1 MSEKDIID
9 KELASVVLSSMD
21 GEEGQ
26 EEESDDSG
34 DDEETY
40 HDRSSIDTSSIIEGK
55 RKRKNISYY
64 EGPTVFYTKSQRR
77 NKWGN
82 IASNRGV
89 AGVARKRRRKR
100 GKYGRYSLD
109 GQTMA
114 TSENGSVLAEDGSVT
129 SSIVSNITDAFGGAA
144 MPHTWPKKRR
154 KNAGITDDGDDGYDN
169 DAVLMSKNGNASD
182 EFEKPQEL
190 RKKEKGN
197 SPPDRKYQQ
206 LAYGEND
213 DELSRVEMYR
223 YMEAKKTK
231 KKNRRSYSNVDRSY
245 RPGKYDSEASDDD
258 ELDHALFKSSS
269 GRKSWKKKR
278 IKSTAETQN
287 NLDEDE
293 QKEED
298 DSLVAQNASVKKAKK
313 QHRRRSKVDGSNK
326 STSDIENDIKDD
338 VISENGFDSDKSVFA
353 GYHGVKK
360 EKAKKKKK
368 RRSNVDA
375 TYRPADDSFSDNSDD
390 ILINR
395 KNRSRRKRRSTKSAA
410 ENCVV
415 SNVDEKDN
423 TPELLRVEQNPIV
436 ALRVEQKPTEAIIG
450 PSVTVLPISAI
461 ERGKFEQ
468 KELDS
473 TKLRENNRNGD
484 NVIATGTRSRDQAAF
499 TKTSTWFFIFSLM
512 YVATY
517 LIVSEW
523 GVGATVLLSRK
534 QIEPTQPSPVNDMDL
549 MSENNEATQIN
560 IMLDDCVVE
569 DGKEPDNSNEVGV
582 IEIKPSFL
590 DMPEENPE
598 ESPVQPDFDI
608 QELVDESI
616 QDLLASETIAGSVLH
631 GVEVM
636 DKISTVMRQWNDD
649 LFQNENDAS
658 TANRL
663 IDLESVF
670 PALSNLQ
677 RVTQQTLDSISKS
690 RQSAI
695 EMEAEDKIVDTN
707 AFDAAHLKIFGLA
720 QATIND
726 LISKNSL
733 LMEGIE
739 NILLEEDIIPQ
750 MDESSNEGTVLE
762 LLMDEKVEDAID
774 SIDKLSVKS
783 VQRFA
788 IDALDEV
795 HESHDY
801 ASLDEGASLV
811 YEGLYQTSQ
820 SLVDEL
826 PVGNRF
832 LSSMGLKDYGYR
844 ANAALS
850 SPFGE
855 SLLGQCWAFRK
866 TSGKENEPL
875 SGLFGNL
882 VVRLSSPTQVR
893 RVVVEHPPKHV
904 TPRYE
909 SAIKDF
915 RIIGFEDPECVKNP
929 SLLGSFMYD
938 IDAPYSHQS
947 FLVRET
953 DSNGGVRPKQSC
965 IMLAI
970 DSNWGHDY
978 SCLYRFRVH

>member
-1 MSEKDIID
+1 
-9 KELASVVLSSMD
+9 MD

-26 EEESDDSG
+26 VEESEHDSD

-82 IASNRGV
+82 IASNRGGV
-89 AGVARKRRRKR
+89 GVAKKRRRKKR
-100 GKYGRYSLD
+100 KYGRHSLD

-114 TSENGSVLAEDGSVT
+114 TSENGSVLAEDGSVA
-129 SSIVSNITDAFGGAA
+129 SSIVSNITDVFGGVAV
-144 MPHTWPKKRR
+144 PHTWPKKRR
-154 KNAGITDDGDDGYDN
+154 RNAGIVDSGDDDYDD
-169 DAVLMSKNGNASD
+169 DAVLMSKDDDASD

-190 RKKEKGN
+190 HKKEKGN
-197 SPPDRKYQQ
+197 SPPDRNYRQ
-206 LAYGEND
+206 LANGEND
-213 DELSRVEMYR
+213 DQVSRAEMHR

-231 KKNRRSYSNVDRSY
+231 KKKRRSYNKVDRSY

-258 ELDHALFKSSS
+258 ELDDSLFKSSS
-269 GRKSWKKKR
+269 GRKSRKKR
-278 IKSTAETQN
+278 RSKSTADNQN
-287 NLDEDE
+287 NLHYEDE
-293 QKEED
+293 QEEED
-298 DSLVAQNASVKKAKK
+298 DSLVAQNASAEIAKK
-313 QHRRRSKVDGSNK
+313 QRRRRSKVGESYM
-326 STSDIENDIKDD
+326 SASDDETDD
-338 VISENGFDSDKSVFA
+338 KEDENGFDSDKSVFA

-368 RRSNVDA
+368 RRSNVDT
-375 TYRPADDSFSDNSDD
+375 TYRPAADGCSDDSDD
-390 ILINR
+390 VLINR
-395 KNRSRRKRRSTKSAA
+395 KKRSRRKRRRTNSAA

-423 TPELLRVEQNPIV
+423 TPELLRVEQKPVV
-436 ALRVEQKPTEAIIG
+436 ALRVEQKPPEAPIG
-450 PSVTVLPISAI
+450 PSVTTFPISAM
-461 ERGKFEQ
+461 EMEKYEQ

-484 NVIATGTRSRDQAAF
+484 YVIAAGTRSGDQVAF
-499 TKTSTWFFIFSLM
+499 TKTSTWFFIFSLI
-512 YVATY
+512 YAAVY
-517 LIVSEW
+517 LIVFKLD
-523 GVGATVLLSRK
+523 GGTTLPLSRK
-534 QIEPTQPSPVNDMDL
+534 QIESVQPPPVNDIEL
-549 MSENNEATQIN
+549 MSEKDEDIQTNT
-560 IMLDDCVVE
+560 MLDDCVVE
-569 DGKEPDNSNEVGV
+569 DVREPDNSNEVGE
-582 IEIKPSFL
+582 IEIMSSFL
-590 DMPEENPE
+590 DLPEENPE
-598 ESPVQPDFDI
+598 DHSVQPDFDV
-608 QELVDESI
+608 QELVDGSI

-636 DKISTVMRQWNDD
+636 DKMSTVMRQWNDD

-658 TANRL
+658 IANRL
-663 IDLESVF
+663 IDSESVF

-677 RVTQQTLDSISKS
+677 LVTQQTLDSISKI

-695 EMEAEDKIVDTN
+695 EMESEDKIVDTN
-707 AFDAAHLKIFGLA
+707 AFDAAHLKFSELA
-720 QATIND
+720 WSTKTD

-750 MDESSNEGTVLE
+750 IDELSNEGTVLE
-762 LLMDEKVEDAID
+762 LLIDEKGEDAVE

-783 VQRFA
+783 VQSFA

-795 HESHDY
+795 NESHDY
-801 ASLDEGASLV
+801 ASLDDGASLV

-850 SPFGE
+850 STFGE

-866 TSGKENEPL
+866 TPSRKEYEPL
-875 SGLFGNL
+875 SGLLGNL
-882 VVRLSSPTQVR
+882 VVRLSSPITVR
-893 RVVVEHPPKHV
+893 HVVVEHPPKHV
-904 TPRYE
+904 TPRSE
-909 SAIKDF
+909 SAIKEF

-947 FLVRET
+947 FLIRET
-953 DSNGGVRPKQSC
+953 DSNGGARPKQSC